1 MRTKVIKLQTK
12 GRWHAT
18 TLLLLLL
25 GCGAVFTGVAQLR
38 GSKRVTSVHSG
49 STADGSRVTVTADS
63 ALNDYEAFRR
73 GDRFYVRIP
82 AADITAAQPRFT
94 GDGYEDVQVLK
105 IGDGLVL
112 SFRLQPGTTAH
123 VDQSANKLDVIF
135 SSPSKARSALGN
147 NPSVPNAATIGLER
161 WKNPAAASREE
172 RPKSGEARTGSPQAG
187 VNGQNPNSTLP
198 GAPTLGV
205 TANSSTAPASDLPT
219 SSAGVRES
227 LPPQSEFSQANN
239 PQPATGTSLPGM
251 ARELAAWLTRDR
263 LISAFAV
270 LLLGGIA
277 IWLATRTRLQAKS
290 ARKAELASPSPRK
303 LERPRGETK
312 QKRLE
317 NVNVPAAV
325 TTSSNGL
332 VEEPH
337 ADRTVPAEGKITAAP
352 PADPSVTTE
361 EESDRQEK
369 VDIARSKRI
378 SHVSEG
384 KALIPEEPSPTPPIP
399 CERIHVELKKLLAG
413 REYDVQVVDAKDSA
427 TRQLVLKELL
437 AILHSR
443 NYDAHKPARRAL
455 VAHGYFDEATHD
467 LRTAD
472 SPAER
477 VAAARRL
484 GLMADSQ
491 ATTHLVAALLD
502 TAPEVRRAAVESLGQ
517 IGESSAIGPL
527 NDLLLRETSRQLP
540 EAVIRHSINS
550 ITVSAAKQ
558 NVEEQLPAHVSEKSA
573 ARIVSHK
580 TERDAFIQY
589 LDSLNL
595 RKAHSPTPTVSP
607 AVSDAIVATAEL
619 SLAVDLALDA
629 EEQQLRLEEEALRR
643 AAAELEQ
650 RRSEAEVARKQ
661 AEESARLNAEKEA
674 QARLEVE
681 DRIRSEEA
689 ARKQAE
695 EDAERLKAEE
705 ETRLQ
710 LEAQEQAEKE
720 AQVRAEEEAQ
730 FQLEAQTLRRAA
742 EELARKRA
750 EAEAAR
756 QTAAEE
762 ARQRAEEEAR
772 VGEEARLQAE
782 AEERQRAE
790 EEARVAEEVR
800 LQAEAEERQ
809 RAEEEAFKQTQEKTR
824 IEEAGKA
831 SLEEEE
837 QRLLLEVESRRQV
850 EEERLRLEQETLIRA
865 AIELSRRRTEIENA
879 RKRRSQETRLLAETR
894 ERIKAEQEKAR
905 QRAEEKRQRVEKT
918 RRSAEEQQRAI
929 EEEARQ
935 QAEEL
940 ARLEAIREQAKE
952 EARLRAEQEEQ
963 LRAEIEALRQ
973 AEEEQRQR
981 MEAEAQHRAEAEA
994 RLKEEEQRRQAEAEA
1009 RMKAEAEARLLAEEA
1024 RQLAESQER
1033 LRAEEEQA
1041 RQRAEGECQRLEET
1055 RRHAEEQQRAIEE
1068 EARRHG
1074 EELARLEAIREQA
1087 KEEARQRAEQEE
1099 QLRAE
1104 IEALR
1109 QAEEE
1114 QRQRMEAEA
1123 QHRAEVEARLKEE
1136 EQRRQAE
1143 AEARANAESE
1153 ADSQGFIIQNSS
1165 EFNYQKTGSAE
1176 SSWVEVEIS
1185 RQGIET
1191 HNLHGVNTEKAIQP
1205 AAESHVPIKE
1215 LDILRGEKGIAQLAD
1230 ESGIPSDLME
1240 KLKSNESTER
1250 AAALTDI
1257 ARIGGDDAFHNIS
1270 KAFDDS
1276 SPDVRNA
1283 AARALHDLQ
1292 PDRAASFTRAL
1303 REGSPERR
1311 RRIGAALAA
1320 SGLASDAISN
1330 LTGESREKT
1339 YDAFSLLFLMAKAG
1353 EVQPLMRAIEEY
1365 PEVEARLAV
1374 VKLLALSGQS
1384 EIVPAFRR
1392 LAVRGSLPAEVRSAV
1407 MEAIY
1412 QISSQARET
1421 APSVA

>member
-198 GAPTLGV
+198 GAQTLGV

-502 TAPEVRRAAVESLGQ
+502 TAPEARREAVESLGQ

-809 RAEEEAFKQTQEKTR
+809 RAEEEARVAEEVRLQAEAEERQRAEEEAFKQTQEKTR

-865 AIELSRRRTEIENA
+865 AIALSRRRTEIENA

-952 EARLRAEQEEQ
+952 EARL
-963 LRAEIEALRQ
+963 
-973 AEEEQRQR
+973 
-981 MEAEAQHRAEAEA
+981 
-994 RLKEEEQRRQAEAEA
+994 
-1009 RMKAEAEARLLAEEA
+1009 
-1024 RQLAESQER
+1024 
-1033 LRAEEEQA
+1033 
-1041 RQRAEGECQRLEET
+1041 
-1055 RRHAEEQQRAIEE
+1055 
-1068 EARRHG
+1068 
-1074 EELARLEAIREQA
+1074 
-1087 KEEARQRAEQEE
+1087 RAEQEE